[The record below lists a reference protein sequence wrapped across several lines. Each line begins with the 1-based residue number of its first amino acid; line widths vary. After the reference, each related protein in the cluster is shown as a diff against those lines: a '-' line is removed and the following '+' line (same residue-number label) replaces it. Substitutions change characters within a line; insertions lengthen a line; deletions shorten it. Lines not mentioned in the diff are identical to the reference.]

1 MRRFLLMNKLKF
13 IMLCGLPGSG
23 KTTYAERICANEK
36 DFVHISSDKIRKELF
51 GNEEDQEHNEQV
63 FQEMFKRVK
72 ESFRN
77 NKNVIYDACNINYK
91 KRMDLL
97 KRLDSYNLE
106 KTCVVIYS
114 EYDKCLHFNKSRE
127 RHVPEYVIKRMME
140 NFYFPHKFEGWDNIV
155 FESVGLTKRS
165 IVDMIKLFVG
175 DNGLCDEEHDNCYHS
190 STIGNH
196 CLEAYQICCEMC
208 ADKNVRAASLLH
220 DIGKPFVKSFK
231 DRKGNESENAHYYQH
246 QHVSAYFAA
255 PYLVNNFVPHDLI
268 TILTIIQFHMMPYSW
283 EINKNEKLKKKY
295 IDLWGKE
302 LFEDIMIMHDADKQA
317 H

>member
-1 MRRFLLMNKLKF
+1 
-13 IMLCGLPGSG
+13 MLCGLPGSG

-77 NKNVIYDACNINYK
+77 NKNVIYDACNISYK

-127 RHVPEYVIKRMME
+127 GMFR
-140 NFYFPHKFEGWDNIV
+140 N
-155 FESVGLTKRS
+155 T
-165 IVDMIKLFVG
+165 
-175 DNGLCDEEHDNCYHS
+175 
-190 STIGNH
+190 
-196 CLEAYQICCEMC
+196 
-208 ADKNVRAASLLH
+208 SL
-220 DIGKPFVKSFK
+220 
-231 DRKGNESENAHYYQH
+231 NE
-246 QHVSAYFAA
+246 
-255 PYLVNNFVPHDLI
+255 
-268 TILTIIQFHMMPYSW
+268 
-283 EINKNEKLKKKY
+283 
-295 IDLWGKE
+295 
-302 LFEDIMIMHDADKQA
+302 
-317 H
+317 